1 MEVCRK
7 ASIDLLYIDKTKL
20 DDSFLDAQFH
30 IEGYQYNTPPPPPSP
45 HLGEIVTKMLG
56 EK

>member
-30 IEGYQYNTPPPPPSP
+30 IEGYQYNTPPLPPD
-45 HLGEIVTKMLG
+45 LGEIVTKMLG

>member
-20 DDSFLDAQFH
+20 DDSFLDTQFH
-30 IEGYQYNTPPPPPSP
+30 IEGYQYNPPPPPSP